1 MTYAPEKHHRRS
13 IRLGGYDY
21 GQAGAYF
28 VSICTQ
34 NRDCMFGEI
43 ANGEMRLNPSGQI
56 VREEWLRTSVVR
68 PDVELDAF
76 VIMPNHVHGIVC
88 FIEDGRGTARR
99 APTVERFGHPVRGSL
114 PTIVRAFKSAATKRI
129 NEIRRS
135 PGTLV
140 WQRNYYEHVIRDG
153 DELDRVRKYI
163 EDNPGMWEMDGEN
176 PVAQKT
182 KDKEAWLR

>member
-1 MTYAPEKHHRRS
+1 
-13 IRLGGYDY
+13 
-21 GQAGAYF
+21 
-28 VSICTQ
+28 
-34 NRDCMFGEI
+34 MFGEI

-114 PTIVRAFKSAATKRI
+114 PTIVGAFKSAATRRI
-129 NEIRRS
+129 NVIRRS

-140 WQRNYYEHVIRDG
+140 W
-153 DELDRVRKYI
+153 
-163 EDNPGMWEMDGEN
+163 
-176 PVAQKT
+176 
-182 KDKEAWLR
+182 